1 MYKCVPVPVCVHRH
15 DVQGLLLVFLHSIK
29 PALVHNL
36 LCKLVRLEQLVE
48 LHGGGSLKV
57 PQPLLLLI
65 QHWFDIGRDT

>member
-1 MYKCVPVPVCVHRH
+1 MISMLRYKKLKQKNRKKTVWYKCVPVPVRIHRH

-48 LHGGGSLKV
+48 LHGRGSL
-57 PQPLLLLI
+57 
-65 QHWFDIGRDT
+65 

>member
-1 MYKCVPVPVCVHRH
+1 MYKCVPVPVRVHRY

-48 LHGGGSLKV
+48 LHGRGSL
-57 PQPLLLLI
+57 
-65 QHWFDIGRDT
+65 